1 MQFLDPII
9 VLFQV
14 LYRCKRSSDE
24 IRVIRHNSHLLK
36 RMDIVVYTLGRIV
49 RNKYKLS
56 SVVFDILQ
64 KTLRTTD

>member
-1 MQFLDPII
+1 
-9 VLFQV
+9 
-14 LYRCKRSSDE
+14 
-24 IRVIRHNSHLLK
+24 
-36 RMDIVVYTLGRIV
+36 MDIVVYTLGRIV